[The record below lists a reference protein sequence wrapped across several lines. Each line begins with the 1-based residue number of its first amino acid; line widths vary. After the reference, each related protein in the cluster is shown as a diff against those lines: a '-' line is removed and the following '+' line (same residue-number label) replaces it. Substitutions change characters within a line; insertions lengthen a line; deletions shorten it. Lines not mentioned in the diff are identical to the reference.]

1 MSWPRFRCIS
11 SAAIVLLSLGLTL
24 VSWFAAASVVAQEP
38 SQPEKPMPN
47 SRSEI
52 FGGLYVLGSFPKN
65 RNLNIGGEE
74 LRSTVVHNG
83 AGAGLRAGIFP
94 AFTNRMLGIQG
105 EMFGLGSEI
114 SAPQTVGSGGPQ
126 SGCTTLLA
134 WNTLVSLVLRY
145 PGEQFQPYIGIGA
158 GWSSAL
164 LVGTDLTKGTA
175 TQTGVSHDTGFARQ
189 YIAGLRTNI
198 TGRLFL
204 FGEYKYFMT
213 RYSGSGSLQPSL
225 DFRAH
230 IVAVGVG
237 LSF

>member
-1 MSWPRFRCIS
+1 MCWPRFRCIS
-11 SAAIVLLSLGLTL
+11 SATTARLSLGLTL
-24 VSWFAAASVVAQEP
+24 AISFAAASVFAQETSPIEEP
-38 SQPEKPMPN
+38 SPK

-74 LRSTVVHNG
+74 LPSTVVRNG
-83 AGAGLRAGIFP
+83 AGAGARTGIFP
-94 AFTNRMLGIQG
+94 AFTNRVLGIQG
-105 EMFGLGSEI
+105 EIFGLGSEI
-114 SAPQTVGSGGPQ
+114 TAPQTVGSGGVQ
-126 SGCTTLLA
+126 SGRTTLLA

-175 TQTGVSHDTGFARQ
+175 TQSGVSHDTGFARQ
-189 YIAGLRTNI
+189 YMAGLRTNM

-213 RYSGSGSLQPSL
+213 HYSGSGSLQPSL